1 MLHFSVLWILI
12 KCVSQLTIIITVM
25 SAGGIDGSDFSRRKK
40 HPDLAYRAHQVNKQ
54 IKTKHKVL
62 ILKVIQKYLV
72 IEIYI

>member
-1 MLHFSVLWILI
+1 MSAGGIDG
-12 KCVSQLTIIITVM
+12 SEIIIISNPIIKSVM

>member
-1 MLHFSVLWILI
+1 
-12 KCVSQLTIIITVM
+12 M

-72 IEIYI
+72 IEIYIWTSTKALRTQALIESTIRKIK